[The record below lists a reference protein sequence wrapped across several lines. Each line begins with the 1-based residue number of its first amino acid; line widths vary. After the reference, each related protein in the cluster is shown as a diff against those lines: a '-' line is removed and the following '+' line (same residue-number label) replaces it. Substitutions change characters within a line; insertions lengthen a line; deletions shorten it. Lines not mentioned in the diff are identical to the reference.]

1 MTDKEILADNK
12 EYNNYLERTI
22 TQSDGEY
29 DWFIQEVD
37 LDLLENK
44 NILGACRVYNE
55 GIEIYDDYY
64 MIVLEKIEVFDNA
77 E

>member
-1 MTDKEILADNK
+1 MRI
-12 EYNNYLERTI
+12 
-22 TQSDGEY
+22 
-29 DWFIQEVD
+29 
-37 LDLLENK
+37 
-44 NILGACRVYNE
+44 YNE